1 MWRTPRIKFFF
12 QKIFYLSLLP
22 ALFIK
27 IELWKQYD
35 LLCPYSGFSKYLCF
49 LLDMYYFH
57 EKKILIMPQMNHPN
71 AFSLLSFFFLQY
83 LICEVLNFVVDVSQI
98 FITDIFLGGRFIKY
112 GTQVIYYFSHS
123 PSLRRDLPNPMCTVF
138 PTVTR

>member
-1 MWRTPRIKFFF
+1 
-12 QKIFYLSLLP
+12 
-22 ALFIK
+22 
-27 IELWKQYD
+27 
-35 LLCPYSGFSKYLCF
+35 
-49 LLDMYYFH
+49 
-57 EKKILIMPQMNHPN
+57 MNHVN
-71 AFSLLSFFFLQY
+71 AFSLFLFLQY

>member
-1 MWRTPRIKFFF
+1 MEYTQKNFFLL
-12 QKIFYLSLLP
+12 KIFYLSHFP
-22 ALFIK
+22 ALLFIK
-27 IELWKQYD
+27 IEMWKQYD
-35 LLCPYSGFSKYLCF
+35 LLCPYSGFPKVFMLS
-49 LLDMYYFH
+49 LDMYYFH
-57 EKKILIMPQMNHPN
+57 EKNNNN
-71 AFSLLSFFFLQY
+71 AANESSKCISPSYFLQY